1 VAETTDK
8 EMTVMIGLQ
17 VILLVSVV
25 IGLLISYIEFNQ
37 SQRIYESI
45 RDSEDFQNGL
55 TLQVASHQV
64 RVAVLNLV
72 LHTVQVIIAGLVLTV
87 LWTKR
92 FDWDLTLILVT
103 GLTMV
108 GTLSMIKQLMYRYDR
123 ALIMDTAK
131 VAHREIAKRL
141 SAASI
146 RAQAREDAKA

>member
-1 VAETTDK
+1 
-8 EMTVMIGLQ
+8 MIGLQ
-17 VILLVSVV
+17 VLLLISVV

-45 RDSEDFQNGL
+45 RDSDDFQNGL

-72 LHTVQVIIAGLVLTV
+72 THTVQVIIAGIVLTV
-87 LWTKR
+87 IWTKR
-92 FDWDLTLILVT
+92 FDWDLTLIMFT
-103 GLTMV
+103 GLTMF

-131 VAHREIAKRL
+131 VAHREIARRL
-141 SAASI
+141 SDASI
-146 RAQAREDAKA
+146 RATAKGEAKA